1 MHNEKELDKEVI
13 KLIQKGDDKTFR
25 MTFDAY
31 FPGLLAFAKEYVQ
44 DEEVAKNL
52 VQEAFVKLW
61 EKRETLSEDSN
72 IKAFLYHILRNSSL
86 NYLKGEKVR
95 KKYEDRL
102 KHSYNEALLNYEAL
116 NRLDFDS
123 LSFEELANVISET
136 INSLPPKCKQVF
148 EMSRYQSLK
157 NREIAEELGISV
169 KAVEGHISKALK
181 ELRSE
186 LKKQF
191 PSGLI
196 SILISFV

>member
-1 MHNEKELDKEVI
+1 MLDQKELDKEVI
-13 KLIQKGDDKTFR
+13 KLIRKGDENAFR
-25 MTFDAY
+25 MIFNAY
-31 FPGLLAFAKEYVQ
+31 FPSLLSFAKEYVL

-52 VQEAFVKLW
+52 VQEAYVKLW
-61 EKRETLSEDSN
+61 EKRESLSDDSN
-72 IKAFLYHILRNSSL
+72 LKAFLYHILRNSSL
-86 NYLKGEKVR
+86 NHLKGEKVR
-95 KKYEDRL
+95 RKYEERL
-102 KHSYNEALLNYEAL
+102 KYSYNEAILNYEAL

-123 LSFEELANVISET
+123 LSFEELSNVINET
-136 INSLPPKCKQVF
+136 INNLPPKCKIVF
-148 EMSRYQSLK
+148 EMSRYQSMK

-196 SILISFV
+196 SFLITII